1 MRDGR
6 DIVGNIEIRPYR
18 GQEAGISVKSVAEEE
33 HKIRVTWF
41 CSQVFGSFPDMV
53 LT

>member
-18 GQEAGISVKSVAEEE
+18 GQEAGISVKSVAGEE

>member
-18 GQEAGISVKSVAEEE
+18 GQEAGISVKSVAGEENTKSE
-33 HKIRVTWF
+33 SHGSVVKYLDHSPIWF
-41 CSQVFGSFPDMV
+41 
-53 LT
+53 